1 MVFLWTDP
9 PYGWGFE
16 HQLVPPGICLKSRAK
31 KMGKVTWKGWKE
43 PEEAVSLRASIVM
56 GRNLRKISPT
66 KSYSKN
72 EASGEVIDTN
82 KNIKKIT

>member
-1 MVFLWTDP
+1 MP
-9 PYGWGFE
+9 KA
-16 HQLVPPGICLKSRAK
+16 LKRGTK
-31 KMGKVTWKGWKE
+31 KMGKVTWRGWKE

-66 KSYSKN
+66 KSFSQN